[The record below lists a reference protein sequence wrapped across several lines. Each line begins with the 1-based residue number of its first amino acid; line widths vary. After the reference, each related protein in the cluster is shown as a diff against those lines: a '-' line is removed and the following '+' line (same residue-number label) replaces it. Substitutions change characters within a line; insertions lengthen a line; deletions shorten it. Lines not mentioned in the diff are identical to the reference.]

1 ERTGRRGGA
10 PHHCAGRTAG
20 RCRTRQVERLSPT
33 RPRRRRHHSACLAL
47 RPAAGRAR
55 CRPSHLHRSLELYVG
70 PVATTIGCRLGLPQQ
85 NIREETMHCLKA
97 ALGALL
103 SCCLL
108 GAPALA
114 QNGAVKIGVLDDMS
128 GPYAE
133 NTGPGDVLAAK
144 FAIADFGGSVLG
156 KPIEL
161 VSADFQSKVDVG
173 VGIAKRWYDDENV
186 DLILGIPNSAIALAL
201 VKVAAE
207 KNRIVMPT
215 AAATSELTGKG
226 CGTHSIH
233 WIYDTYGQTKT
244 IVSALSRL
252 GGDSWFFITVDYA
265 FGLAVEADATNFI
278 KAAGGKVLGSA
289 RHPLNS
295 QDFSAYVVQA
305 QASKAKGLMFA
316 NGGND
321 IINGVKQ
328 AAEFGLVTQGMRIS
342 APLAQFPDVRGLA
355 LNIAQG
361 VLMASPYYYDMNPEA
376 RVFTDRFAKEI
387 GRPPSFIQAGTY
399 GAVLHYLKAVQ
410 AAGTD
415 EAKAV
420 MAEMKKLPIN

>member
-1 ERTGRRGGA
+1 M
-10 PHHCAGRTAG
+10 
-20 RCRTRQVERLSPT
+20 
-33 RPRRRRHHSACLAL
+33 
-47 RPAAGRAR
+47 
-55 CRPSHLHRSLELYVG
+55 RS
-70 PVATTIGCRLGLPQQ
+70 
-85 NIREETMHCLKA
+85 MKA
-97 ALGALL
+97 ALAALL

-108 GAPALA
+108 GVPALA

-133 NTGPGDVLAAK
+133 NTGPGDVAAVK
-144 FAIADFGGSVLG
+144 FAIADFGGSALG

-186 DLILGIPNSAIALAL
+186 DLIIGIPNSAIALAL
-201 VKVAAE
+201 VKVADE

-215 AAATSELTGKG
+215 AAATSELTGKS
-226 CGTHSIH
+226 CGSNSIH

-244 IVSALSRL
+244 IIGALTKQ
-252 GGDSWFFITVDYA
+252 GIDSWFFVTVDYA
-265 FGLAVEADATNFI
+265 FGLAIEADATQFI
-278 KAAGGKVLGSA
+278 TAAGGKVLGSA

-295 QDFSAYVVQA
+295 QDFSSYVLQA
-305 QASKAKGLMFA
+305 QASKAKGLLVA

-321 IINGVKQ
+321 IINALKQ
-328 AAEFGLVTQGMRIS
+328 AAEFGLAKQGMRIS
-342 APLAQFPDVRGLA
+342 APLAQFPDVHGVGLK
-355 LNIAQG
+355 IAQG
-361 VLMASPYYYDMNPEA
+361 LLLASPFYYDMNPEA
-376 RVFTDRFAKEI
+376 RAFTDRFTKEM

-399 GAVLHYLKAVQ
+399 GAVLHYLRAVK

-420 MAEMKKLPIN
+420 LAEMKKLPINDFMTKNGSVRADGRVIRDMYLMQVKAPEQSKGEWDLAKIIATVPGNEAFRPLDEGGCPLVAKK

>member
-1 ERTGRRGGA
+1 MFVGRVA
-10 PHHCAGRTAG
+10 VVALLACSLFAG
-20 RCRTRQVERLSPT
+20 
-33 RPRRRRHHSACLAL
+33 
-47 RPAAGRAR
+47 AAG
-55 CRPSHLHRSLELYVG
+55 
-70 PVATTIGCRLGLPQQ
+70 
-85 NIREETMHCLKA
+85 
-97 ALGALL
+97 
-103 SCCLL
+103 
-108 GAPALA
+108 A
-114 QNGAVKIGVLDDMS
+114 QNQAVKIGILDDMS

-133 NTGPGDVLAAK
+133 NTGPGDVAAAK

-201 VKVAAE
+201 VKVAQE

-215 AAATSELTGKG
+215 AAATSELTGKA
-226 CGTHSIH
+226 CTTHSIH
-233 WIYDTYGQTKT
+233 WIYDTYGQGKT
-244 IVSALSRL
+244 IVTALSKQ
-252 GGDSWFFITVDYA
+252 GGDTWYFITVDYA
-265 FGLAVEADATNFI
+265 FGLAVEADATAFI
-278 KAAGGKVLGSA
+278 KAAGGKVLGSS
-289 RHPLNS
+289 RHPLNTS
-295 QDFSAYVVQA
+295 DFSSYVLQA
-305 QASKAKGLMFA
+305 QSSKAKGLMFA

-328 AAEFGLVTQGMRIS
+328 AAEFGLVKQGIRIS
-342 APLAQFPDVRGLA
+342 APLMQFPDVHGVGLK
-355 LNIAQG
+355 IAQG
-361 VLMASPYYYDMNPEA
+361 LLMASPFYWDKNPQA
-376 RVFTDRFAKEI
+376 RAFSDRFTKQM

-420 MAEMKKLPIN
+420 MAQMKKLPINDFMTKDGKVREDGRVIRDMYLMQVKTPEESKGEWDLAKIVATVPGEEAFRPLGEGGCPLVAKK

>member
-1 ERTGRRGGA
+1 MR
-10 PHHCAGRTAG
+10 
-20 RCRTRQVERLSPT
+20 
-33 RPRRRRHHSACLAL
+33 
-47 RPAAGRAR
+47 
-55 CRPSHLHRSLELYVG
+55 Y
-70 PVATTIGCRLGLPQQ
+70 
-85 NIREETMHCLKA
+85 MKA
-97 ALGALL
+97 AVAAVL

-108 GAPALA
+108 GGPALA
-114 QNGAVKIGVLDDMS
+114 QNKAVKIGVLDDMS

-133 NTGPGDVLAAK
+133 NTGPGDVAAVK

-173 VGIAKRWYDDENV
+173 VGIAQRWYDEGV
-186 DLILGIPNSAIALAL
+186 DMVIGIPNSAIALAL
-201 VKVAAE
+201 VKVAEE

-215 AAATSELTGKG
+215 AAATSGLTAKA
-226 CGTHSIH
+226 CGPNSIH

-244 IVSALSRL
+244 IVNALTKQHI
-252 GGDSWFFITVDYA
+252 DSWFFITVDYA
-265 FGLAVEADATNFI
+265 FGLAIEADATQFI

-295 QDFSAYVVQA
+295 ADFSSYVLQA
-305 QASKAKGLMFA
+305 QASKAKGLMIA

-321 IINGVKQ
+321 IVNAMKQ
-328 AAEFGLVTQGMRIS
+328 AAEFGLAKQGMRIS
-342 APLAQFPDVRGLA
+342 APLAQFPDVHGVGLK
-355 LNIAQG
+355 IAQG
-361 VLMASPYYYDMNPEA
+361 LLMASPFYYDMNPQA
-376 RVFTDRFAKEI
+376 RAFTDRFTKEM

-399 GAVLHYLKAVQ
+399 GAVLHYLKAVK

-420 MAEMKKLPIN
+420 LAEMRKMPINDFMTKDGRIREDGRVIRDMYLMQVKAPEESKGEWDLAKIVATVPGNEAFRPLDEGGCPLVAKK